1 MFSVIEQ
8 DYSDAVIKITVKDS
22 GIGMSKEAVERAFE
36 PFSRVDGQRGSNT
49 ASNGV
54 GLSICKSICQQLGG
68 DIEVASTLGQGTTF
82 KFSIPAKQ

>member
-36 PFSRVDGQRGSNT
+36 PFSRVDG
-49 ASNGV
+49 
-54 GLSICKSICQQLGG
+54 
-68 DIEVASTLGQGTTF
+68 
-82 KFSIPAKQ
+82 